1 MTLNVGSVI
10 TDIYVR
16 NEIKLPRLRIGDK
29 EKSILSFLLKN
40 GAKTSYELALQIEN
54 IDVTRNSTKAKSFF
68 RTIKQLREKYLIT
81 CKPYFKYTHGFCI
94 YMENNFWAEGSYW
107 KRNSGNG
114 FLRTI
119 TKPQNYGNFHIY
131 GLTSEGKKQIL
142 KRLSSEIMP

>member
-16 NEIKLPRLRIGDK
+16 DEIKPPRLRIGDQ
-29 EKSILSFLLKN
+29 EKAVLSFLLKN
-40 GAKTSYELALQIEN
+40 GAKTSYALALEIEN
-54 IDVTRNSTKAKSFF
+54 IDVTRNDTKAKSFF
-68 RTIKQLREKYLIT
+68 RTIKQLREKGLIT
-81 CKPYFKYTHGFCI
+81 PKPYFKYTHGFCI
-94 YMENNFWAEGSYW
+94 YMENNFWAEGCYW

-119 TKPQNYGNFHIY
+119 TKSQNYSNFHIY

-142 KRLSSEIMP
+142 KRLSL